1 MARVVFTLF
10 GADEKEAMRIATTR
24 RISLALLFD
33 SEIFRTRKYAPKTQ
47 YRLYL

>member
-24 RISLALLFD
+24 RISL
-33 SEIFRTRKYAPKTQ
+33 IIR
-47 YRLYL
+47 